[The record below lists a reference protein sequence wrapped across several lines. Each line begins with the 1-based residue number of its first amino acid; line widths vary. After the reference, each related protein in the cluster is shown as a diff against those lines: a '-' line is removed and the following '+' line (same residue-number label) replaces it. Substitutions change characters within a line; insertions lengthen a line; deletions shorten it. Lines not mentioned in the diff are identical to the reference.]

1 MKIKSAIKQIDQHGC
16 LLVFPINNRP
26 APLSLWNCFYPKDKM
41 IWEWSEDSD
50 DRISQMWHLMKSLSD
65 CRQVVYSKWYQG
77 RATFFSR
84 ELFISLLKI
93 HLQPTTSSRLSRTS
107 IDLLEALESD
117 SPLSTKQLKRQT
129 DLQGRINESQYTRG
143 MKALFQQ
150 FHIVAFG
157 EVEDGAFPSL
167 AVGSTRV
174 LFEDLVIKS
183 QTLTQA
189 RAQKTVDQFMPPGSH
204 FRKFLDKVVSSR

>member
-1 MKIKSAIKQIDQHGC
+1 M
-16 LLVFPINNRP
+16 VFPINNRP

-41 IWEWSEDSD
+41 IWEWNEDSD
-50 DRISQMWHLMKSLSD
+50 DRVGQMWHLMKALSD

-84 ELFISLLKI
+84 ELFIGLLKI
-93 HLQPTTSSRLSRTS
+93 HLHPATLSDFSRTS

-117 SPLSTKQLKRQT
+117 SPLSTKQLKKQT
-129 DLQGRINESQYTRG
+129 DLQGRINESQYSRG

-150 FHIVAFG
+150 FQIVAYG

-167 AVGSTRV
+167 AVGATRV

-183 QTLTQA
+183 QTLTRAQ
-189 RAQKTVDQFMPPGSH
+189 AQKTIDQFMPPGSH
-204 FRKFLDKVVSSR
+204 FRKFLDKVFTSR